1 MPRQHTR
8 KGRPYLP
15 GEEALRS
22 AVLRL
27 GVAVA
32 ALWRRRLDRTTFIG
46 VTGSAGKTTTKTLI
60 VAILGPGTVATPRGS
75 NRLARAAKL
84 VLRTRRSDAFCVVEV
99 AAWRTGSVEAIAQL
113 IRPQIAVVTRIG
125 RDHHKAFRTLE
136 GVAAEKSALVA
147 ALPDDGIAVLNADDP
162 HAIGM
167 AAGFAGRV
175 ISFGSAADATLRT
188 ENIRSSW
195 PDPLEFTLAADGR
208 SLPVRTRLHGKHT
221 ATSVLAALG
230 AAHAAGI
237 PLEHAVAT
245 VAGFQPVPARMSPV
259 VVGGITFIRDDNKA
273 PAWSFDVVLDWVGEA
288 RAARKIVVV
297 GTISDYPGS
306 SSKVYERVARR
317 ALAVADEVVF
327 VGSQSGHVRK
337 LVPDSNGAL
346 STFATVREAAEHFA
360 ADLRDGDLVVLKGS
374 NRADHLF
381 RILLARTTGV
391 ECWLEACHRQVFC
404 DACEL
409 LHQPG

>member
-1 MPRQHTR
+1 M
-8 KGRPYLP
+8 GI
-15 GEEALRS
+15 
-22 AVLRL
+22 
-27 GVAVA
+27 A
-32 ALWRRRLDRTTFIG
+32 ALKRRRLDQTTFIG
-46 VTGSAGKTTTKTLI
+46 ITGSAGKTTTKTLL

-162 HAIGM
+162 HVIGM
-167 AAGFAGRV
+167 AAGFPGRV
-175 ISFGSAADATLRT
+175 ISFGSAAGTTLRA

-195 PDPLEFTLAADGR
+195 PDPLEFTLESDGR

-237 PLEHAVAT
+237 PLERAVET
-245 VAGFQPVPARMSPV
+245 VAGFEPVAARMSPMV
-259 VVGGITFIRDDNKA
+259 VDGITFIRDDNKA
-273 PAWSFDVVLDWVGEA
+273 PAWSFDALLEFVGDA
-288 RAARKIVVV
+288 RAARKVLVV
-297 GTISDYPGS
+297 GTISDYSGS
-306 SSKVYERVARR
+306 GSTVYERLARR
-317 ALAVADEVVF
+317 ALAVADEVAF

-337 LVPDSNGAL
+337 LVTEADGAL
-346 STFATVREAAEHFA
+346 HVFPTVRAAADHFA

-391 ECWLEACHRQVFC
+391 QCWREACHRQVFC